1 MSTLE
6 RTKVSTFFIE
16 GKNMATDSIY
26 LFGIRR
32 KTLNMGIRKTATYTA
47 LILGSILFSIPFLWM
62 LSTSLKRPA
71 DLFRSPPMWIPDP
84 IMWENYVEVYN
95 MVPFM
100 TFVKNTLVIVGFCL
114 VGHLLSSSLAGFGFA
129 RLRFWGRDTLFVLV
143 LATMMLPDFVTL
155 IPTYVLFKTFGW
167 LNSNKPLIVPSFF
180 GSAFYIFLLRQFFL
194 SLPRELDEAAELD
207 GCSAFDIYWRI
218 ILPLA
223 KPALATVAVFSFI
236 SSWNDFFGPLIYLNG
251 LDKMTLALG
260 LALIRTQFHTVQHF
274 MMAAAVMSVLP
285 IIVIF
290 FLAQNYFVQGI
301 ALTGRTGT

>member
-1 MSTLE
+1 
-6 RTKVSTFFIE
+6 
-16 GKNMATDSIY
+16 MATNSLY

-32 KTLNMGIRKTATYTA
+32 KSLHMGVRKSATYA
-47 LILGSILFSIPFLWM
+47 LLIAGSILFSIPFLWM
-62 LSTSLKRPA
+62 VSTSLKEPA
-71 DLFRSPPMWIPDP
+71 DLFLYPPMWIPDP
-84 IMWENYVEVYN
+84 IQWQNYLEVYN
-95 MVPFM
+95 MVPLL
-100 TFVKNTLVIVGFCL
+100 TFVKNTLVIVAFNLIGQ
-114 VGHLLSSSLAGFGFA
+114 LLSSSLAAFGFA
-129 RLRFWGRDTLFVLV
+129 RLRFVGRDTMFLLV
-143 LATMMLPDFVTL
+143 LATMMLPGFVTM
-155 IPTYVLFKTFGW
+155 IPTFVLFKSFGW
-167 LNSNKPLIVPSFF
+167 LNSNKPLIVPAFF

-207 GCSAFDIYWRI
+207 GCSALDIYWRI

-223 KPALATVAVFSFI
+223 KPVLATVAVFCFI
-236 SSWNDFFGPLIYLNG
+236 SNWNDFFGPLIYLNS

-274 MMAAAVMSVLP
+274 MMAASVMSVLP